1 MNYRI
6 WLSPPHMSG
15 GELKYVQEAF
25 DSNWIAPA
33 GPNIRHFEN
42 ELAQYTGAKYAVA
55 LASGTAAVHL
65 ALCALGIEKGDIVLC
80 QSLTFV
86 ATANPILYLGA
97 TPVFIDSESK
107 TWNICPEALET
118 AVTYYIK
125 RNQKPKALICVHLY
139 GMPCLMNELLAICDK
154 YGIAL
159 IEDAAEALGS
169 TYTGKHL
176 GTFGKA
182 GIISFNGN
190 KIITTSGGGALL
202 SDSKTLTDKA
212 RFLATQAKDP
222 ASYFQHSEAGYN
234 YALSNVCAGI
244 GRGQMEVLNERVAAR
259 RSNFNRHQQYLA
271 AIPGISFQEEPAGGY
286 SNRWLTTL
294 ELSSANAGSTPEKLI
309 QALSANGIEARRV
322 WKPMHLQPLYKTAPY
337 FGGNVAENL
346 FENGVCLPSGSQL
359 TEKEV
364 TEISN
369 VIIELIENKK
379 GCS

>member
-6 WLSPPHMSG
+6 WLSPPHMGG

-25 DSNWIAPA
+25 NSNWIAPA
-33 GPNIRHFEN
+33 GPNIGHFEN
-42 ELAQYTGAKYAVA
+42 ELAQYTDAKYAVA
-55 LASGTAAVHL
+55 LASGTAAIHL
-65 ALCALGIEKGDIVLC
+65 ALCALGVGKGDIVLC

-97 TPVFIDSESK
+97 TPVFIDSEPK
-107 TWNICPEALET
+107 TWNICPQALET

-169 TYTGKHL
+169 TYRGKHL

-222 ASYFQHSEAGYN
+222 ATYFQHSEAGYN
-234 YALSNVCAGI
+234 YAMSNVCAGI

-259 RSNFNRHQQYLA
+259 RSNFNRYQQYLA

-286 SNRWLTTL
+286 SNRWLTALQLT
-294 ELSSANAGSTPEKLI
+294 SNVAPEEIRL
-309 QALSANGIEARRV
+309 ALFEKGIESRRV
-322 WKPMHLQPLYKTAPY
+322 WKPMHLQPLYKSAPY

-346 FENGVCLPSGSQL
+346 FENGICLPSGSQL
-359 TEKEV
+359 TEQEV

-369 VIIELIENKK
+369 VIIELVEK
-379 GCS
+379 

>member
-6 WLSPPHMSG
+6 WLSPPHMGG

-25 DSNWIAPA
+25 NSNWIAPA
-33 GPNIRHFEN
+33 GPNIGHFEN
-42 ELAQYTGAKYAVA
+42 KLAQYTDAKYAVA
-55 LASGTAAVHL
+55 LASGTAAIHL
-65 ALCALGIEKGDIVLC
+65 ALCALGVGKGDIVLC
-80 QSLTFV
+80 QSQTFV
-86 ATANPILYLGA
+86 ATANPVLYLGA
-97 TPVFIDSESK
+97 TPVFIDSEPK

-118 AVTYYIK
+118 AVTHYIK
-125 RNQKPKALICVHLY
+125 RNQKPKVLICVHLY

-169 TYTGKHL
+169 TYEGKHL

-190 KIITTSGGGALL
+190 KMITTSGGGALL

-222 ASYFQHSEAGYN
+222 ATYFQHSEAGYN
-234 YALSNVCAGI
+234 YAMSNVCAGI

-259 RSNFNRHQQYLA
+259 RSNFNRYQQYLA

-294 ELSSANAGSTPEKLI
+294 KLSSANAGLTPEKLI

-337 FGGNVAENL
+337 FGSKVAENL
-346 FENGVCLPSGSQL
+346 FENGICLPSGSQL
-359 TEKEV
+359 TEQEV
-364 TEISN
+364 TEICN
-369 VIIELIENKK
+369 AIIELVEK
-379 GCS
+379 